1 MMNDASGAGMCYGAF
16 AVLYCVLKE
25 LAYKKFTHKNWQHQ
39 KSYVII
45 LKRYM
50 VSLGEYKEESQFEY
64 NKPCFLREERQGLF
78 LRNSP
83 AFFEDSDH
91 EDVTDCNVTRW

>member
-1 MMNDASGAGMCYGAF
+1 
-16 AVLYCVLKE
+16 
-25 LAYKKFTHKNWQHQ
+25 
-39 KSYVII
+39 
-45 LKRYM
+45 M

-91 EDVTDCNVTRW
+91 EDVTDCNVTR